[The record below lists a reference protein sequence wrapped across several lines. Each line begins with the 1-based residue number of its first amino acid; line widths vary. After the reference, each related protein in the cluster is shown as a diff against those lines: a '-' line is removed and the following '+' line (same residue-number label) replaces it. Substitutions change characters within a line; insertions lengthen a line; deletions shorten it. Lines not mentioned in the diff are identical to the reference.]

1 MEEMEEL
8 EGMEEMEEGK
18 DQVCHSQ
25 LGKRLAS

>member
-18 DQVCHSQ
+18 GQACHSQ